1 MFQSRFLA
9 FSKTVATQ
17 RSAFLKNQKNSL
29 QAYLVSAEGCGTG
42 GLPAR
47 QATEVHERPAENHRL
62 SAEIFNTLII
72 E

>member
-1 MFQSRFLA
+1 M
-9 FSKTVATQ
+9 
-17 RSAFLKNQKNSL
+17 KNQKNSL